1 MKKPKKASAPKPTP
15 LAVQDSEKT
24 SVLPQLT
31 QKEAQEAWNRARIAK
46 KIHGPEN
53 LRTVWAKKM
62 KMTGTVG
69 VQELL
74 RIIRKGVNSPE
85 MDKTEQT
92 AAYLARLL
100 EGAVERFENLV
111 QTGAMDEV
119 LPRMAALPVLY
130 SPYAGK
136 GSPEWKWARELFEA
150 KKVGTEAVSA
160 HRGSNYAATRNS
172 SWKML
177 AIEAVKVAR
186 MAAIKL
192 PVFDAYRE
200 EAIAVGH
207 VEFKRPGGHYIW
219 RASVYLLADKG
230 VLIWPDWLSACRD
243 LPPSVKDKTEDYQAA
258 CRLMLKGFFGDPE
271 NKWGDELLKTR
282 TKLAITHIG
291 RWKPKYFSMTSARAR
306 LESVESVVDAIATLG
321 V

>member
-1 MKKPKKASAPKPTP
+1 MRKPKKLSTSKAAP
-15 LAVQDSEKT
+15 LAPPAAAKT
-24 SVLPQLT
+24 SDLPRLSQE
-31 QKEAQEAWNRARIAK
+31 EAQKAWNKARIARN
-46 KIHGPEN
+46 IHGPEN

-62 KMTGTVG
+62 EMVGAAG
-69 VQELL
+69 VQALL
-74 RIIRKGVNSPE
+74 SIIRAGVNSPE

-100 EGAVERFENLV
+100 EGAVARFENLV

-130 SPYAGK
+130 SLYAGK

-177 AIEAVKVAR
+177 AVEAVKVAR

-192 PVFDAYRE
+192 PIFDAYRE
-200 EAIAVGH
+200 EAIAVGD
-207 VEFKRPGGHYIW
+207 VEFKRPGGRYIW
-219 RASVYLLADKG
+219 RASVYLLSDKG
-230 VLIWPDWLSACRD
+230 VLIWPDWLSACRG
-243 LPPSVKDKTEDYQAA
+243 LPQSVKDNIEGYQEA

-271 NKWGDELLKTR
+271 NKWGDDLLKTR
-282 TKLAITHIG
+282 TKLEITSVDG
-291 RWKPKYFSMTSARAR
+291 RNVKYFSMTSGRAR